1 MDERQKHQQT
11 VKVSGIG
18 SLQHEA
24 AVWAEVMLSAFEA
37 WLVTQVHWGDLWS
50 DYMTVNEAVSEGYQ
64 GSFHEA
70 SAAARR
76 LAEVAARGPFA
87 AELVAFFDG
96 LADAWMLEGG
106 AWRA

>member
-1 MDERQKHQQT
+1 MDERT
-11 VKVSGIG
+11 Y
-18 SLQHEA
+18 E

-37 WLVTQVHWGDLWS
+37 WLLTQVHWGELWT
-50 DYMTVNEAVSEGYQ
+50 DYMTVNAALDEGFR

-70 SAAARR
+70 SAAASR
-76 LAEVAARGPFA
+76 LAEAAARGPFA

-106 AWRA
+106 AWRV

>member
-1 MDERQKHQQT
+1 MNDRHKQQQT

-24 AVWAEVMLSAFEA
+24 AVWAEIVLSAFEE
-37 WLVTQVHWGDLWS
+37 WVVTQLHWGDMWT
-50 DYMTVNEAVSEGYQ
+50 DYMTVNDALEEGYQ
-64 GSFHEA
+64 GSLQE
-70 SAAARR
+70 AAAAASR

-87 AELVAFFDG
+87 AELTVFFDG
-96 LADAWMLEGG
+96 LAEAWMLEGG